1 MRKLGKGVV
10 GGAHQAQ
17 IGGPDQLATVFRAPG
32 FLYLAVMSILLGWGG
47 RIRGLFADTK
57 GPWGPAGDEEPV
69 DPPSGEGQSGGP
81 WGDSSEPRRRR
92 ASFTPPGNVT
102 SFDEFVR
109 RSRARFGGGGGGLPG
124 QPSRSL
130 VMWGVIGVL
139 ILWLLLTSFHVIS
152 PGQRGVVSRF
162 GRYSSTLG
170 PGVSMT
176 LPAPFDRV
184 VKIDVENIRN
194 EELGST
200 SSEDLMLTG
209 DQNLLD
215 IAYSVRWNIRTPE
228 LYLFQ
233 IAEPD
238 QTIRDVAESSM
249 RAVVS
254 QVSLDDAMGD
264 KRSEIESRVTEI
276 MQRVLDGYR
285 SGIQVQGLAIK
296 EADPPAAVND
306 AFKEVTAAQQDAQ
319 TFINNANAYSLQLR
333 QKAQGEATSFDK
345 VYEQYRLAPEVTRRR
360 MYYETMEQVLS
371 KVDKTIIEAPGV
383 TPYLPLPEIKRGQQA
398 REPQQ

>member
-1 MRKLGKGVV
+1 M
-10 GGAHQAQ
+10 
-17 IGGPDQLATVFRAPG
+17 
-32 FLYLAVMSILLGWGG
+32 GWGG
-47 RIRGLFADTK
+47 RFRGLFADTK
-57 GPWGPAGDEEPV
+57 GPWGPTGD
-69 DPPSGEGQSGGP
+69 DPADLPSSEGQGGP
-81 WGDSSEPRRRR
+81 WGESSEPRRRR
-92 ASFTPPGNVT
+92 RGTTSQPGNVT
-102 SFDEFVR
+102 SFEDFVR
-109 RSRARFGGGGGGLPG
+109 RSRARFGGDGGGFPG
-124 QPSRSL
+124 QPNRSL
-130 VMWGVIGVL
+130 IMWAVLGVL
-139 ILWLLLTSFHVIS
+139 AVALIVSSFHVIS
-152 PGQRGVVSRF
+152 PGQRGVVTRF
-162 GRYSSTLG
+162 GRYYSTLG

-184 VKIDVENIRN
+184 TKIDVENIRS

-233 IAEPD
+233 LAEPD
-238 QTIRDVAESSM
+238 QTIRDVAESAM

-264 KRSEIESRVTEI
+264 KRSVIETQVTEI
-276 MQRVLDGYR
+276 MQRILDGYR
-285 SGIQVQGLAIK
+285 SGIQVQGIAIK

-306 AFKEVTAAQQDAQ
+306 AFMVVTAAQQDAQ

-333 QKAQGEATSFDK
+333 QKAQGEATAFDK

-383 TPYLPLPEIKRGQQA
+383 TPYLPLPEVKRGQPA